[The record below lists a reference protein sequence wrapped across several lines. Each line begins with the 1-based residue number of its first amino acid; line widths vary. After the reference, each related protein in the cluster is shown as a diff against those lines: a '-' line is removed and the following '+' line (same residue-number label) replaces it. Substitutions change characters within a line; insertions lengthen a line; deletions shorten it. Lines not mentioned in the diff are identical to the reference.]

1 MFSTP
6 INRLGDWNPQ
16 LMRELR
22 GRLQRRNGL
31 IVVATSLIVQTLIL
45 LSFSSQKCTSNV
57 NNRCVEFV
65 WEFDWL
71 MIFRTL
77 NWILPLSLFSIGVY
91 LLISDWMKEQRRG
104 TLNFIRLTPQSSQS
118 ILWGKMLGVPILVY
132 LGLSLAVPLHWGA
145 GIAAGVPL
153 AWTISFYAL
162 MMVTCRLFYN
172 LGLLNSCLTQAS
184 YQGLAASL
192 VGVWLGST
200 FTGLLDWSFD
210 WQNLVYKDLGDWSW
224 FIWNLGHEPL
234 LLTLWTLIT
243 ISVSVYWVWQ
253 ATNRMFRNPNGTL
266 LSKQQSYWLVGGV
279 QIWLLGLLWSL
290 PHQSVARQEQLF
302 GYLFGISLFSLFFLL
317 GVIFA
322 ISPQRQALLD
332 WARYGQS
339 QRQHATVNNVP
350 VSWQDWLWGEKS
362 PSSVAIAVNLGITA
376 IVWFPW
382 LLLFPIG
389 VDDKVKAIAGLLLCA
404 NLIGFYALL
413 IQLMLIIRRKKP
425 LIWAGSTLSLAIF
438 VPLFILSVIQ
448 TEFTSGV
455 QLPGLWLASVFGAPW
470 IILAQT
476 SAFTVLFSVLGQWA
490 IIAGLMVQLTR
501 QLKRVGESASKPLFA
516 NHNALPNSAKV
527 R

>member
-31 IVVATSLIVQTLIL
+31 IVVATSLIIQVLIL
-45 LSFSSQKCTSNV
+45 LTFSIQNCTKYD
-57 NNRCVEFV
+57 NNRCVEFI

-132 LGLSLAVPLHWGA
+132 LGLSLAVPLHWIS
-145 GIAAGVPL
+145 GIAAGVPF
-153 AWTISFYAL
+153 AWMISFYAL
-162 MMVTCRLFYN
+162 MMVTCGLFYN
-172 LGLLNSCLTQAS
+172 VGLLNSCLTQAS

-234 LLTLWTLIT
+234 PLTLWTLIT
-243 ISVSVYWVWQ
+243 ISVSAYWVWQ
-253 ATNRMFRNPNGTL
+253 ATNRMFRNSNGTL
-266 LSKQQSYWLVGGV
+266 LSKQQSYWLVGSV

-290 PHQSVARQEQLF
+290 PHQFVAHQEQLF

-362 PSSVAIAVNLGITA
+362 PSSVAIAVTLVITA
-376 IVWFPW
+376 LVWFPW
-382 LLLFPIG
+382 LLWFPVG
-389 VDDKVKAIAGLLLCA
+389 VNDKAKAIAGLLLCA

-413 IQLMLIIRRKKP
+413 VQLMLLIRRKKAG
-425 LIWAGSTLSLAIF
+425 IWAGSTLSLAIF
-438 VPLFILSVIQ
+438 VPLLILSIVQ
-448 TEFTSGV
+448 TGSVSGL
-455 QLPGLWLASVFGAPW
+455 QLPGLWLVSVFGAPW
-470 IILAQT
+470 MIWEQT
-476 SAFTVLFSVLGQWA
+476 SVFTVLLSLLGQWM
-490 IIAGLMVQLTR
+490 IMAGLILQLTH
-501 QLKRVGESASKPLFA
+501 QLKQVGESASKPLLA
-516 NHNALPNSAKV
+516 HHKNLLNSSKP